1 METVILPCNVPITMG
16 KSRTSRLIMAAVA
29 VLLLTSS
36 TPAMAGEHVSTYL
49 VEDVYTEEQ
58 TTTNRDVLLEG
69 ETILEAWFNFTVL
82 EDKINSNPDSFLFTV
97 TNMEDAALTQNLP
110 GTTDTEGR
118 LHVPVRFTLE
128 GSPKWRVSVTCNE
141 AGDTM
146 GPFGTTVIE
155 VDEGNPW
162 SLQVEYVYWKDEGE
176 NGGNGRNG
184 NGDGDGDGDDM
195 TLVTIM
201 ELNLL
206 VVALVSILVAFLSVG
221 VFLKG
226 GGSLK
231 LPLVLSAILAL
242 DAFVFL
248 PVALVVNQ
256 ELNGATFALPPYG
269 PTWLGNLALV
279 LLILWVVP
287 FVVAR
292 KRVLGSDEVHGVMT
306 RLTSGRAADA
316 IRQRASKYPTD
327 PLPDRLLA
335 LLLVALGIASV
346 VVAALMVLGGS

>member
-1 METVILPCNVPITMG
+1 
-16 KSRTSRLIMAAVA
+16 MAALA
-29 VLLLTSS
+29 VLLMASS
-36 TPAMAGEHVSTYL
+36 APALAGEHTATYL

-58 TTTNRDVLLEG
+58 TTTNRDVLLDG
-69 ETILEAWFNFTVL
+69 DIILEAWFNFTVL
-82 EDKINSNPDSFLFTV
+82 EDKINSNPDSFLFAV

-118 LHVPVRFTLE
+118 MHVPVRFTLE
-128 GSPKWRVSVTCNE
+128 GPPRWRVSVTCTE

-162 SLQVEYVYWKDEGE
+162 SLQVDYIYWKDEGE
-176 NGGNGRNG
+176 NGGNGGNG
-184 NGDGDGDGDDM
+184 NGDGDGDDL
-195 TLVTIM
+195 TLVTVM

-206 VVALVSILVAFLSVG
+206 VVALVSILVAFLSMG
-221 VFLKG
+221 VFLRG
-226 GGSLK
+226 EGSLK

-279 LLILWVVP
+279 LLLLWVVP
-287 FVVAR
+287 FLVAK
-292 KRVLGSDEVHGVMT
+292 KRVLGSDEVHGAMA

-316 IRQRASKYPTD
+316 IRRRASRYPSD
-327 PLPDRLLA
+327 PLSDRSLA
-335 LLLVALGIASV
+335 LLLVVLGIASV
-346 VVAALMVLGGS
+346 VVVALMVLGGS